1 MITELPESCL
11 GVSDGTT
18 IYLDRDA
25 AGYGWFVDLSPTS
38 SSEFR
43 KVPKGTDLK
52 AVDRRAV
59 DKIDL
64 LTVIAHEL
72 GHVAGLDDLAREQT
86 LMKGTLDAGIRR
98 LPGRLEAQAVWS
110 QYLLDLRQ
118 SRKRR

>member
-72 GHVAGLDDLAREQT
+72 GHVAGLDDLARQQT
-86 LMKGTLDAGIRR
+86 LMKDTLDTGIRR
-98 LPGRLEAQAVWS
+98 LPGRLEAQAVWA
-110 QYLLDLRQ
+110 QYLLDFRA
-118 SRKRR
+118 RNRRR